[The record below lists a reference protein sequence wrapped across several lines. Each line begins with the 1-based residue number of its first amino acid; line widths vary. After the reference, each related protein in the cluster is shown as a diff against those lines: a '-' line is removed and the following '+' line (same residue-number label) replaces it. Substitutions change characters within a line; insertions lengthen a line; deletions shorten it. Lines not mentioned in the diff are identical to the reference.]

1 MAKAIVMDEFHLT
14 IYAPRGLPESAYDL
28 LRRALDDPL
37 FRADLRRAIKEVF
50 LRHPPLD
57 TIRFCVTR

>member
-14 IYAPRGLPESAYDL
+14 IFAPRTLPESAHTS
-28 LRRALDDPL
+28 LRQALDDPL
-37 FRADLRRAIKEVF
+37 FRADLRQAIRHTF

-57 TIRFCVTR
+57 TIHFSVTR